1 MGLFDKVKK
10 QLLKVIEWED
20 SSKDTIVYKYP
31 LTDRT
36 EIMNSST
43 LVVRPSQIAL
53 FVHKGQICDV
63 FAPGTYTLSTEN
75 IPIITKILALP
86 TGFDSP
92 IKAEVYYVNT
102 KQMTGIKWG
111 TSNPIMMRDKDF
123 GTVRIRAF
131 GVFSFKVENAKKF
144 MEEMF
149 GTNEI
154 YKTNDV
160 CEQAKP
166 MVLQAFTDAVAE
178 SKISA
183 LDLAANYKEF
193 SETILE
199 ASVNDFSKFGLKL
212 CSIVIENISLPK
224 EVEEALDQRSKLGIL
239 DDKMGTYTQYQA
251 ANAMRE
257 AANNP
262 NGNNMAGM
270 GVGISAGMAM
280 GGMFGQAM
288 TGMTPAQNKP
298 SNLGTGESEDL
309 KECPNCH
316 NKINKSMKF
325 CPECGSKQPTARFC
339 HNCGTKLAE
348 NAKFC
353 PECGEKL

>member
-1 MGLFDKVKK
+1 MGLFDKMRK
-10 QLLKVIEWED
+10 QMLKVIEWED
-20 SSKDTIVYKYP
+20 SSKDTIVYRYP
-31 LTDRT
+31 LTDRS

-75 IPIITKILALP
+75 IPIITKLLSLP
-86 TGFDSP
+86 TDFDSP

-102 KQMTGIKWG
+102 KQMSGIKWG
-111 TSNPIMMRDKDF
+111 TSNPIMMRDRDF
-123 GTVRIRAF
+123 GTIRLRAF
-131 GVFSFKVENAKKF
+131 GVFSFKVDNAKKF

-154 YKTNDV
+154 YRVDDV
-160 CEQAKP
+160 CEHAKP

-183 LDLAANYKEF
+183 LDLAANYREF
-193 SETILE
+193 SDTIVE
-199 ASVNDFSKFGLKL
+199 SSVDDFAKFGLKL
-212 CSIVIENISLPK
+212 CSLVIENISLPK
-224 EVEEALDQRSKLGIL
+224 EVEDALDERSKLGIL

-251 ANAMRE
+251 ANAMRD
-257 AANNP
+257 AAQNP

-270 GVGISAGMAM
+270 GVGISAGMAV
-280 GGMFGQAM
+280 GGMFGQALN
-288 TGMTPAQNKP
+288 GINPAQNKE
-298 SNLGTGESEDL
+298 SNLGTGGTDEL
-309 KECPNCH
+309 KECPECH

-325 CPECGSKQPTARFC
+325 CPECGAKQPLAKFC
-339 HNCGTKLAE
+339 HNCGYKLTE
-348 NAKFC
+348 STKFC